1 MPDGSGPQ
9 RSRLAGRPSTPAECV
24 IVALDAAS
32 TEANLSVVTRLS
44 GHARWFKLGM
54 RQFYADGQTVIRA
67 IRQAEAQLF
76 LDLKLHDIPHTVA
89 TAIESLGPI
98 HPELLTIHAAGGP
111 AMIEEARAAVDRLG
125 LSTRI
130 LAVTVLTSLSEQDLS
145 ALGMVG
151 STGDIAVRW
160 GRMAVDAGAH
170 GVVSSGHEA
179 SRMRQSIGSEPL
191 IVTPGIRLPGDAAG
205 DQQRIMTPGEATMA
219 GASHIVVGRPV
230 IGAAAPLDAL
240 GRIFTDI
247 ERTQREMGRRHP
259 QATDSGKIA

>member
-1 MPDGSGPQ
+1 MTDGSGPQ
-9 RSRLAGRPSTPAECV
+9 HIGLAGRHTTPAERV

-32 TEANLSVVTRLS
+32 TEANLSVVRRLS
-44 GHARWFKLGM
+44 GHARWFKVGM
-54 RQFYADGQTVIRA
+54 RQFYADGQAVVRA
-67 IRQAEAQLF
+67 IRQADAQLF

-98 HPELLTIHAAGGP
+98 NPELLTIHAAGGP
-111 AMIEEARAAVDRLG
+111 LMIQEARAAVERLG

-151 STGDIAVRW
+151 SASDIAVRW
-160 GRMAVDAGAH
+160 GRMAVAAGAH

-179 SRMRQSIGSEPL
+179 SRMRQTIGDERL
-191 IVTPGIRLPGDAAG
+191 VVTPGIRLPGDAAG
-205 DQQRIMTPGEATMA
+205 DQQRIMTPGEATIA

-230 IGAAAPLDAL
+230 IGADEPLDAL
-240 GRIFTDI
+240 VRLFRDI
-247 ERTQREMGRRHP
+247 ER
-259 QATDSGKIA
+259 SGS